1 MAYTTVFEGIVFIE
15 GRHPNANILKNIK
28 VDLGYTFGAQLKNLA
43 DVKREIA
50 FQVKSLG
57 GNCFLDFQYGQ
68 KSKWLAIDDV
78 AFWGS
83 GKIALLPQDIYN
95 EIISKKR

>member
-1 MAYTTVFEGIVFIE
+1 MAYTTIFEDIVFIE
-15 GRHPNANILKNIK
+15 GGHPNVSQIKSIK
-28 VDLGYTFGAQLKNLA
+28 VDLSYKFGAQLKNLT
-43 DVKREIA
+43 DVKRGLATQARE
-50 FQVKSLG
+50 LG
-57 GNCFLDFQYGQ
+57 GNCITEFQYGQ

-83 GKIALLPQDIYN
+83 GNVSLLPQDIYN